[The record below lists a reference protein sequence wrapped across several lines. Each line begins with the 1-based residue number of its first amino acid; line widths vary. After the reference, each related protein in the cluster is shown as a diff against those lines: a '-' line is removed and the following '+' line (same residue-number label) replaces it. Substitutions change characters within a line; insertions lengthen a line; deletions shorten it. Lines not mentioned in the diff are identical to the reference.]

1 MFNLFKRKNKIK
13 ELECRV
19 AVIEAQVTTLNV
31 QKENRIIHKVYS
43 SEGNESIVTFK
54 NGEITLAVNKPVF
67 KEQSETNRDLIL
79 QIDGNVVGKVVLNQL
94 NKKQRQGGI
103 TVIPV

>member
-54 NGEITLAVNKPVF
+54 NGDITLAVNKPVF
-67 KEQSETNRDLIL
+67 KEKSETNRDLIL
-79 QIDGNVVGKVVLNQL
+79 QIDGDVVGKVVLNQL

-103 TVIPV
+103 SLIPV